1 MTIPTC
7 SGYHFPRDVIQRAVW
22 MYLRFTLSYRDV
34 EDLLAE
40 RGIEVS
46 YESVRRWVLTFGPAS
61 QRVLP
66 AQVVPEV
73 DRHRQGDDRRIG
85 GEFTQQA
92 VGWWAGRAALAR
104 EQLDHGRACAAI
116 AGVIAKVAPES
127 TQARRT

>member
-46 YESVRRWVLTFGPAS
+46 YESVRRWALCHSLPRPNVGRS
-61 QRVLP
+61 IRERV
-66 AQVVPEV
+66 
-73 DRHRQGDDRRIG
+73 HNGRR
-85 GEFTQQA
+85 
-92 VGWWAGRAALAR
+92 
-104 EQLDHGRACAAI
+104 
-116 AGVIAKVAPES
+116 K
-127 TQARRT
+127 